1 MNPLTY
7 LTTKFHSFFISVPV
21 EQLVAV
27 SGEEAQIEIAQRD
40 HTIRREQFARHLAVA
55 KLEAVRTWGQP
66 EKTL

>member
-1 MNPLTY
+1 MNPFNYFKNWL
-7 LTTKFHSFFISVPV
+7 HSFFISVPV

-55 KLEAVRTWGQP
+55 KLEAVRSW